1 MSASWRP
8 IRSLRANGRTIWH
21 PSSQVAAL
29 LGDNAGVYEELKA
42 AILLRYNT
50 NKESYRRHFT
60 ETIRESN
67 RAYVI
72 RLLDLKS
79 KWQRDCDTVE
89 KVKEAIGL
97 EQFLKTLPTEKRVWV
112 SDRKPETCVKAGE
125 IADEF
130 EQVRKGEPS
139 TLEAQRKTRGK

>member
-1 MSASWRP
+1 M
-8 IRSLRANGRTIWH
+8 
-21 PSSQVAAL
+21 
-29 LGDNAGVYEELKA
+29 
-42 AILLRYNT
+42 
-50 NKESYRRHFT
+50 
-60 ETIRESN
+60 
-67 RAYVI
+67 
-72 RLLDLKS
+72 DLKS

-130 EQVRKGEPS
+130 EQVRKGERS
-139 TLEAQRKTRGK
+139 TLETQREKNKG